1 MIFNYE
7 IYFNIIKFAYL
18 GGILLSKEQD
28 QDIFESEVEETVEE
42 TPSSKS
48 NTPWNRKFG
57 ENENLKNRQ
66 YSRAA
71 RNQPAKEAT
80 TLSKVLLFIIIITVI
95 TPFVLFFW
103 VNSQR
108 NNEEIPLRS
117 AEQITYSRNSE
128 LSQSSE
134 SSDESSSAESS
145 SESSS
150 EEISRESVES
160 IESQPVTPP
169 TPTEPTVVEETPVVE
184 EPVTTAG
191 SYTVQAGDSWYA
203 IARNHG
209 IDVNTLLNANG
220 ATTDTAIFPGMSIVI
235 P

>member
-1 MIFNYE
+1 M
-7 IYFNIIKFAYL
+7 
-18 GGILLSKEQD
+18 SKEQD
-28 QDIFESEVEETVEE
+28 QDIFESEVEETVEGAPLNE
-42 TPSSKS
+42 TNK
-48 NTPWNRKFG
+48 PWNRKFG

-108 NNEEIPLRS
+108 NNEEIPTRS

-134 SSDESSSAESS
+134 RSDESESS
-145 SESSS
+145 ESIEESSS

-160 IESQPVTPP
+160 VEQEPVTPP
-169 TPTEPTVVEETPVVE
+169 TPTEPVYEEPTVVEEP
-184 EPVTTAG
+184 PATTG

-220 ATTDTAIFPGMSIVI
+220 ASTETAIFPGMQIVI

>member
-1 MIFNYE
+1 M
-7 IYFNIIKFAYL
+7 
-18 GGILLSKEQD
+18 SKEQD
-28 QDIFESEVEETVEE
+28 QDIFESEVEETIEEE
-42 TPSSKS
+42 TSNKS
-48 NTPWNRKFG
+48 NKPWNRKFG

-103 VNSQR
+103 VDSQR
-108 NNEEIPLRS
+108 GNEEIPARS

-134 SSDESSSAESS
+134 SSDESESEESS
-145 SESSS
+145 EESSS

-160 IESQPVTPP
+160 IESEPVTPP
-169 TPTEPTVVEETPVVE
+169 TPTEPVVEETPVVE
-184 EPVTTAG
+184 TPPATTTG

-220 ATTDTAIFPGMSIVI
+220 ASTETAIFPGMQIVI

>member
-1 MIFNYE
+1 M
-7 IYFNIIKFAYL
+7 
-18 GGILLSKEQD
+18 SKEQD

-42 TPSSKS
+42 RSSNETNK
-48 NTPWNRKFG
+48 PWNRKFG

-80 TLSKVLLFIIIITVI
+80 TLSKVLLFIIVITVI

-108 NNEEIPLRS
+108 NNEEIPTRS

-128 LSQSSE
+128 LSQTSE
-134 SSDESSSAESS
+134 SSDESVS
-145 SESSS
+145 SESVEESS
-150 EEISRESVES
+150 ADEISRESVDTTEQ
-160 IESQPVTPP
+160 ETVTPP
-169 TPTEPTVVEETPVVE
+169 TPTEPVIEETPVEETP
-184 EPVTTAG
+184 PATTG

-209 IDVNTLLNANG
+209 VDVYTLLNANG
-220 ATTDTAIFPGMSIVI
+220 ATTDTAIFPGMQIVI

>member
-1 MIFNYE
+1 M
-7 IYFNIIKFAYL
+7 
-18 GGILLSKEQD
+18 SKEQN
-28 QDIFESEVEETVEE
+28 QDIFESEVGETVEGKSSNE
-42 TPSSKS
+42 TNK
-48 NTPWNRKFG
+48 PWNRKFG
-57 ENENLKNRQ
+57 ENENLKSRQ

-80 TLSKVLLFIIIITVI
+80 TLSKVLLFIIVITVI

-108 NNEEIPLRS
+108 NNEEIPTRS

-134 SSDESSSAESS
+134 SSDEIVS
-145 SESSS
+145 SESVVESS
-150 EEISRESVES
+150 ADEISRESVGTTEQ
-160 IESQPVTPP
+160 ETVTPP
-169 TPTEPTVVEETPVVE
+169 TPTEPVVEETPIVE
-184 EPVTTAG
+184 TPPATTG
-191 SYTVQAGDSWYA
+191 SYTIQAGDSWYA

-220 ATTDTAIFPGMSIVI
+220 ATTDTAIFPGMQIVI